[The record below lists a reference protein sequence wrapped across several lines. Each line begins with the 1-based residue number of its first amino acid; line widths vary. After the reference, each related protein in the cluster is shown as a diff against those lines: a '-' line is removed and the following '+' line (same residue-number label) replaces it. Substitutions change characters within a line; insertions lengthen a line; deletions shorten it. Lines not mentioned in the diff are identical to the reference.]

1 MFQLG
6 DIPGGAKEDL
16 LPAIQRHFAQQV
28 IIALPA
34 PYWPLRLLWLSQVCE
49 VAGAVACACH
59 PPRRARRLLHQVHGG
74 AVQVVDEA
82 EILIAF
88 ASRVR
93 RQSLRQTSPLPAA
106 KKPRGV
112 AKPLR

>member
-1 MFQLG
+1 MRECQPVMLHV
-6 DIPGGAKEDL
+6 
-16 LPAIQRHFAQQV
+16 PARSPSLV
-28 IIALPA
+28 PRLM
-34 PYWPLRLLWLSQVCE
+34 PYVY
-49 VAGAVACACH
+49 A
-59 PPRRARRLLHQVHGG
+59 